1 MLAPCSILPRLR
13 NNRGRNR
20 KYNRLVFI
28 LGANTA
34 DSISSSPA
42 RAQRVDL
49 RIEERLRPGDPA
61 CYRAASV
68 TISAIP
74 SEALMD
80 SGKEAE

>member
-1 MLAPCSILPRLR
+1 LPPAQSSPVCETTG
-13 NNRGRNR
+13 GRNR